1 MKILCFTRRSLFF
14 KMLFKILKLLLTIC
28 KKKKMRASSI
38 KWILDWKID
47 WEFNMTFLCWFFL
60 PEYFT
65 TANVHMHMGIGASC
79 RSDKNF
85 DVRSGSYTTC
95 TTDPFNLRSCNL
107 RRTKYCA
114 IFWLTNPFFTDS
126 VKIHVIRTI
135 KCFRQFTTDI
145 CTFLPPIFFA
155 TVIPTTLS

>member
-1 MKILCFTRRSLFF
+1 MF
-14 KMLFKILKLLLTIC
+14 
-28 KKKKMRASSI
+28 KKKNKMKKIACT
-38 KWILDWKID
+38 KFNKVNPGLKID
-47 WEFNMTFLCWFFL
+47 WEFNMKFLCWFFL

-95 TTDPFNLRSCNL
+95 NTDPFNLRRCNL

-114 IFWLTNPFFTDS
+114 SFGLTNPFFTDS